1 MTKPQL
7 RVLALSAATSAVLG
21 LTWGAP
27 QAHAAGAVLRVDA
40 GESVQRALDAAQPGD
55 TVYLGPGTYRESIQ
69 VKKSG
74 VTVRGAGDRTVLV
87 PATTKARAAN
97 ACAAAGN
104 GICVQGTAAHPLED
118 VRISDLTVRGFKKN
132 GVWASR
138 TDELVVHHVTAE
150 KNGTW
155 GIAQERS
162 TEGRFVNNT
171 ARANGDAGIFL
182 ANTVDTEGGAT
193 DAEGA
198 LVRGNDLVGN
208 RIGLTVRRLR
218 NLMVEANDMTANCA
232 GMFVVG
238 DENKPRVGDLTVRL
252 NHVHHNNKRC
262 AATDRLPVLQGSGIV
277 LTGAEK
283 VHVVRNTVEDNKGT
297 SPLSGGIV
305 LFKSFVGALNENN
318 LIEDNKLR
326 DNGPADLANRDTP
339 KNNTFRDNTCGTSEP
354 AALCGN
360 RTLPAEGPAGGRR

>member
-21 LTWGAP
+21 LAWAP
-27 QAHAAGAVLRVDA
+27 QAHAAGTVLKVDA
-40 GESVQRALDAAQPGD
+40 GESVQRALDAARPGD

-87 PATTKARAAN
+87 PATTKARKAD

-104 GICVQGTAAHPLED
+104 GICVEGTAAHPLKG
-118 VRISDLTVRGFKKN
+118 VRISNLTVRGFKKN

-138 TDELVVHHVTAE
+138 TDELVVHHVMAE

-162 TEGRFVNNT
+162 TEGRLINNT

-182 ANTVDTEGGAT
+182 ANTVDTEAGAT
-193 DAEGA
+193 DTDGT
-198 LVRGNDLVGN
+198 LVRGNDLVDN
-208 RIGLTVRRLR
+208 RIGVTVRRLR
-218 NLMVEANDMTANCA
+218 EVRVEANDITANCA
-232 GMFVVG
+232 GVMVVG
-238 DENKPRVGDLTVRL
+238 DENKPRVGDITVRL
-252 NHVHHNNKRC
+252 NHVHHNNKFC
-262 AATDRLPVLQGSGIV
+262 AANSRLPAIQGAGIV

-283 VHVVRNTVEDNKGT
+283 VTVVRNTVEDNKGT
-297 SPLSGGIV
+297 TPMSGGIV

-318 LIEDNKLR
+318 TIQDNTLQ
-326 DNGPADLANRDTP
+326 DNGPADLADRDTA
-339 KNNTFRDNTCGTSEP
+339 KTNTFQGNTCGTSEP

-360 RTLPAEGPAGGRR
+360 RTLPAAAPAGGRR